1 MSSTVEAL
9 EAEALQLSA
18 AERARLVERL
28 IASLDAD
35 PDVDEAWAA
44 EVERRNAEIESGA
57 VALVSGPEALVFLFR
72 PETGEPLGVMD
83 GRLITEMRTRA
94 VSAADQIARALG
106 FSSLQSSQSSDPACR
121 HGATLKRC
129 GSCARFAR
137 SAFGAP
143 KRGAFAL

>member
-35 PDVDEAWAA
+35 PEVEDAWAA

-57 VALVSGPEALVFLFR
+57 VSLISGSEALARLKAEFR
-72 PETGEPLGVMD
+72 
-83 GRLITEMRTRA
+83 
-94 VSAADQIARALG
+94 
-106 FSSLQSSQSSDPACR
+106 
-121 HGATLKRC
+121 
-129 GSCARFAR
+129 
-137 SAFGAP
+137 
-143 KRGAFAL
+143 